1 MFDSWI
7 QNQSMTAKSNKEN
20 MSHQPT
26 SRTKKENEPVKAK
39 MPIKTMAEMICQNVI
54 KQREES
60 KGSMESMKALPH
72 KENLKQEMN
81 KITERKIEEISNL
94 FKEDDSS
101 KLQELIDSTEG
112 IHIEIAS
119 LAKIYSKHAKK
130 VNHEAETFE
139 NVFDGERE
147 NEAQKRRW

>member
-1 MFDSWI
+1 
-7 QNQSMTAKSNKEN
+7 MTAKSNKEN

-60 KGSMESMKALPH
+60 KGSMESMKTLPH

-81 KITERKIEEISNL
+81 KITERKL
-94 FKEDDSS
+94 
-101 KLQELIDSTEG
+101 
-112 IHIEIAS
+112 
-119 LAKIYSKHAKK
+119 
-130 VNHEAETFE
+130 
-139 NVFDGERE
+139 
-147 NEAQKRRW
+147 